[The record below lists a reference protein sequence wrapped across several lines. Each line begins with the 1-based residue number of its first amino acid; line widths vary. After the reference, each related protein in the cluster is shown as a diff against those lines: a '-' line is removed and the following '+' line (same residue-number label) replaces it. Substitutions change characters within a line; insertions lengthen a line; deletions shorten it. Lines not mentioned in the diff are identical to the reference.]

1 MAKVNAN
8 DLKPGQA
15 INWNNDTL
23 LVLSKEHRKPGKGP
37 AYIQAALR
45 SLTTGRSLEE
55 RFRSSESIEL
65 VNVSREKWDFS
76 YMDPNGYQ
84 FINPDTYDN
93 LTLTEKFV
101 GDAKLYLT
109 ENMTVDIVF
118 IEGRATGIEVPSSV
132 QLKVTESPEGVKG
145 DSATGATKAATLET
159 GLTIQVPL
167 FINEGDVVTVDTREN
182 KYTGR
187 A

>member
-15 INWNNDTL
+15 IKWNNDTL
-23 LVLSKEHRKPGKGP
+23 LVLSREHRKPGKGP

-45 SLTTGRSLEE
+45 SLSTGRSTEE

-65 VNVSREKWDFS
+65 VNVSREKWEYS
-76 YMDPNGYQ
+76 YADPNGYQ
-84 FINPDTYDN
+84 FMNPETYDN
-93 LTLTEKFV
+93 MTLTEDLV

-109 ENMTVDIVF
+109 ENLPVDIVF

-132 QLKVTESPEGVKG
+132 KLKVTESPEGVKG
-145 DSATGATKAATLET
+145 DSATGATKSATPRNRPHHPGPALH
-159 GLTIQVPL
+159 Q
-167 FINEGDVVTVDTREN
+167 
-182 KYTGR
+182 
-187 A
+187 

>member
-15 INWNNDTL
+15 IKWNNDTL
-23 LVLSKEHRKPGKGP
+23 IVNSREHRKPGKGP
-37 AYIQAALR
+37 AYIQASLR

-76 YMDPNGYQ
+76 YSDPNGYQ
-84 FINPDTYDN
+84 FMNPDTYDN
-93 LTLTEKFV
+93 LTLSGELI

-109 ENMTVDIVF
+109 ENMTVEIVF
-118 IEGRATGIEVPSSV
+118 IEERATGIEVPSSV
-132 QLKVTESPEGVKG
+132 KLKVTESPEGVKG

-159 GLTIQVPL
+159 GLVIQVPL
-167 FINEGDVVTVDTREN
+167 FINEGDVVSVDTREN